1 MSQNRLFTT
10 VNICPA
16 RHLIL
21 IFIRRILPP
30 TRTIWAFQGVSHFS
44 NICSSKVYTKSA
56 VDLVDQFFLK
66 TMFWGRVWMGWHKKF
81 HARNLPWM
89 MPWLAFSEYLQD
101 MATSGMYSDELTLR
115 AVPYIFNIELSL
127 LVAPMNYCKCTFYTR
142 SFCRRSTISRLFWI
156 QSDRWRWNSK

>member
-1 MSQNRLFTT
+1 MISRFCL
-10 VNICPA
+10 A

-30 TRTIWAFQGVSHFS
+30 TRTIGTFQGVSHFW
-44 NICSSKVYTKSA
+44 NICSSRVYTKSA
-56 VDLVDQFFLK
+56 LDSVGLLFLK
-66 TMFWGRVWMGWHKKF
+66 MMLRGEGRGACLNGGGGAKKLQGG
-81 HARNLPWM
+81 NLPWM
-89 MPWLAFSEYLQD
+89 MPWTAFSEYLQD